1 MMAKISAA
9 QSHVYTL
16 LDKLEPVSVI
26 IMQKDEEWEQCGLED
41 LMDILKRYV
50 EKPVGW
56 QQMINCKMD
65 VPTTMGSLKEVTE
78 TWKSLTH
85 FCWQNNLS
93 KATTSDQHVCTAIW
107 AIIDLLNAWYS

>member
-1 MMAKISAA
+1 
-9 QSHVYTL
+9 
-16 LDKLEPVSVI
+16 
-26 IMQKDEEWEQCGLED
+26 
-41 LMDILKRYV
+41 
-50 EKPVGW
+50 
-56 QQMINCKMD
+56 MINCKMD

-107 AIIDLLNAWYS
+107 AIIDLLNA